1 MNFLYQ
7 VFITMGL
14 VVFFYL
20 ILTKKTGSRK
30 LPFPLKKY
38 KTLCSSLAK
47 CISLYESGRSGKS
60 IPAGF
65 VLNAVVEHDV
75 VERSQIIKEVKELH
89 KFIKLIDSLNN
100 HKIHNEFYALI
111 KEARKGQKAN
121 LYIIRTK
128 LEYIHSFLAAYLKR
142 ASN

>member
-1 MNFLYQ
+1 
-7 VFITMGL
+7 MGL
-14 VVFFYL
+14 VVFFYI
-20 ILTKKTGSRK
+20 ILTKRTGSRK

-38 KTLCSSLAK
+38 KTLCESLAS
-47 CISLYESGRSGKS
+47 CIALYESGRGGKT

-75 VERSQIIKEVKELH
+75 VERTQILKEVKDLH

-100 HKIHNEFYALI
+100 HKIHNEFYALV

-121 LYIIRTK
+121 LYVIRNK
-128 LEYIHSFLAAYLKR
+128 LEYVHSFLAAYLKR
-142 ASN
+142 AAN